1 MQRLSNQI
9 VMKLILKAKVAA
21 LIEFESYVTPES
33 KIKNQASGNL
43 NHQPQSFRGAR
54 PTLPLRYRIQSSRSR
69 PSSTAPPRSIQS
81 AARATQRL
89 RHIPKRPP
97 SRPTNQRYTPPWP

>member
-33 KIKNQASGNL
+33 KIKNQAS
-43 NHQPQSFRGAR
+43 A
-54 PTLPLRYRIQSSRSR
+54 I
-69 PSSTAPPRSIQS
+69 
-81 AARATQRL
+81 
-89 RHIPKRPP
+89 
-97 SRPTNQRYTPPWP
+97 

>member
-43 NHQPQSFRGAR
+43 
-54 PTLPLRYRIQSSRSR
+54 
-69 PSSTAPPRSIQS
+69 
-81 AARATQRL
+81 
-89 RHIPKRPP
+89 
-97 SRPTNQRYTPPWP
+97 